1 MNYSKNSISKNDCCD
16 PNGSGD
22 NYNVAECEGRRPNLT
37 NTIYNGKKT
46 LTLILTEK
54 SSVNGLY
61 TAMYS
66 GCLDLNTCTWLER
79 HIANGKIKNGVI
91 QHKIEYSSN
100 QYGRFSIKKVKKGKN
115 EKGEMEFEAPYCQM
129 YMKRIVKY
137 YACKDIYDDYDFV
150 NAQPVILNQLFL
162 GHGFTSTHLQHYID
176 NRDSILM
183 DICER
188 DNINRLEAK
197 NLVLKVLYG
206 NKKSISSKCKF
217 INKLC
222 KEVHK
227 NRKDIVK
234 EYPDIMKYVEKK
246 KVAAHGVDVFNK
258 YGKILA
264 IIGQTLERKC
274 LHAMYEYITN
284 NGGVVGSL
292 IHDGIHVEKRFE
304 CDIEDIKQYV
314 LEHTGIDIDIKV
326 KEFEL
331 PEYTYTDNQ
340 NIKFETLVMNHD
352 RVIVKDINNKYLTK
366 LNENDEN
373 GIDLHNMIEIN
384 NISMIKSYTGSG
396 KTTMIKKFID
406 SHNMDVLSVVSR
418 ISLADAH
425 ANLFNLKNYQNV
437 HEHGVNEVYCY
448 DSIRKCNTIENDFI
462 LILDEVASLLS
473 HCFNTNHAMSSN
485 RINIVGHLRD
495 IINHPN
501 CKYVLA
507 CDDNINDGT
516 LQFMTIITNKP
527 IVLFKNNYCEKRD
540 TPITVYLDQDCAV
553 KKCVELINSGEKM
566 FICSNRNNIFK
577 EQIYQYIIDEC
588 HLTSN
593 EYILYSGDEGA
604 TTIDSNFWFTDGM
617 RVVFTTPSIVYGI
630 DYNKEDIHTF
640 AFYMKGNTL
649 DAMGMNQQINRIR
662 KPKHISIYMNNNKFT
677 PFESLEETKESID
690 VSNLNLKI
698 NGTVNKALE
707 NIITMGAIIELRAY
721 DKYRE
726 SHHYN
731 TRHHL
736 LQLLRGKGF
745 YDISVIADG
754 NKVEYIS
761 KEAFKEKQI
770 KNSKEIDETQDE
782 DNKKLKVIQDRRKCF
797 KLHETKFTKDIPKDK
812 LAKYNDTFIHD
823 DSMFQSLMTYSCMFN
838 KNYRAYNEKDEIIDN
853 DVIECKITSTKMK
866 VQLLRD
872 IRTLIGLPE
881 YFTSE
886 TELIDIVNR
895 KNHLDF
901 VEVSET
907 LKNRV
912 IKCFKPKF
920 FPNRYGNLV
929 AFYSSKLRG
938 LIPKIVGDSKRHKC
952 TTAGE
957 AKRYTLHK
965 IDMKMIGIMNEIVKH
980 KADIDDIKTYQLDD
994 SSIKP
999 KKKKKRKVKSH
1010 FK

>member
-1 MNYSKNSISKNDCCD
+1 MKKSSENSAVSD
-16 PNGSGD
+16 PVGSEVK
-22 NYNVAECEGRRPNLT
+22 NVACKGRDPILS
-37 NTIYNGKKT
+37 NTLYDKKKT
-46 LTLILTEK
+46 LNLILNEK
-54 SSVNGLY
+54 SSINGLY

-100 QYGRFSIKKVKKGKN
+100 KYGRFAVKKVKKGKN
-115 EKGEMEFEAPYCQM
+115 EEGEMEFEAPYCQM
-129 YMKRIVKY
+129 YMKRVVKY

-162 GHGFTSTHLQHYID
+162 AHGMVSTHLQHYID

-188 DNINRLEAK
+188 DNIDRLNAK
-197 NLVLKVLYG
+197 NLLLKVLYG
-206 NKKSISSKCKF
+206 NKKSIKSKCEF
-217 INKLC
+217 VHTLC

-234 EYPDIMKYVEKK
+234 EYPDVKKYVEKK
-246 KVAAHGVDVFNK
+246 NVAPQGIDVFNK

-264 IIGQTLERKC
+264 VIGQTLERKC

-284 NGGVVGSL
+284 NGGVVGAL
-292 IHDGIHVEKRFE
+292 IHDGCHVEKGFE

-314 LEHTGIDIDIKV
+314 FEQTRINIDIKI

-340 NIKFETLVMNHD
+340 NIKFDTLSMDHP
-352 RVIVKDINNKYLTK
+352 RVEVNVINNKYLTK
-366 LNENDEN
+366 LNENDMD
-373 GIDLHNMIEIN
+373 GIDLHKEIQKD

-396 KTTMIKKFID
+396 KTTMIKKFIE

-437 HEHGVNEVYCY
+437 REHGVNEVYCY
-448 DSIRKCNTIENDFI
+448 DSIRKLTNIDDDFI
-462 LILDEVASLLS
+462 LILDEVASLIS
-473 HCFNTNHAMSSN
+473 HCFNTNHTMSSN
-485 RINIVGHLRD
+485 RIKIVGHLRNV
-495 IINHPN
+495 INHPN

-516 LQFMTIITNKP
+516 LQFMSNITHKP
-527 IVLFKNNYCEKRD
+527 IVLFKNDYCEKRD
-540 TPITVYLDQDCAV
+540 TPISLYLDQDSAV
-553 KKCVELINSGEKM
+553 KKCVELIKNGEKI
-566 FICSNRNNIFK
+566 FICSNRNAVFK
-577 EQIYQYIIDEC
+577 EQICQYIIDEC
-588 HLTSN
+588 EL
-593 EYILYSGDEGA
+593 EKDKDYIIYSGDEGC
-604 TTIDSNFWFTDGM
+604 TSIDPNFWFKDGT

-630 DYNKEDIHTF
+630 DYNKNDVQTF
-640 AFYMKGNTL
+640 AFYMKGNTI

-662 KPKHISIYMNNNKFT
+662 KPKHISIYMNNNMFT
-677 PFESLEETKESID
+677 PFESLEETNESID
-690 VSNLNLKI
+690 VSDLNLKV
-698 NGTVNKALE
+698 NGNVKNAIDDL
-707 NIITMGAIIELRAY
+707 ITMKAIIELKAY
-721 DKYRE
+721 DKFRE

-745 YDISVIADG
+745 YDVRVIADSDS
-754 NKVEYIS
+754 VEYME
-761 KEAFKEKQI
+761 KEAFKQKQVE
-770 KNSKEIDETQDE
+770 NSKVIDETKDK
-782 DNKKLKVIQDRRKCF
+782 DDKKFKVIQDRRKCF
-797 KLHETKFTKDIPKDK
+797 KLNEKMFTKDIPKK
-812 LAKYNDTFIHD
+812 QLEMYNDTFIHD

-838 KNYRAYNEKDEIIDN
+838 KNYRAYNEKNEIIDN

-872 IRTLIGLPE
+872 IRNLIGLPE

-886 TELIDIVNR
+886 TELIDLVNR
-895 KNHLDF
+895 KNHLDW
-901 VEVSET
+901 VEVSDT

-920 FPNRYGNLV
+920 FPNKYGNLV

-938 LIPKIVGDSKRHKC
+938 LIPKIVTDSKRHKC

-957 AKRYTLHK
+957 VKRYTLHK
-965 IDMKMIGIMNEIVKH
+965 LDMKTIGLMNEIVKH

-994 SSIKP
+994 GSIQP
-999 KKKKKRKVKSH
+999 KKKKKRKIKNH